1 MSNKP
6 ITVRLLI
13 YGQKANVAA
22 IRTRATALLEE
33 EHGTAAADWFD
44 EVTAAAAHAEVIAK
58 RLDTE
63 LDLKPP
69 GSAQAGLAITL
80 PEMNE
85 RCTVEWLN
93 ELPVAKTCV
102 CFATWISNKEPVAWQ
117 MLVALGQRSS
127 ESRPTSS

>member
-6 ITVRLLI
+6 ITIRLVI

-33 EHGTAAADWFD
+33 EHGAAAPACFD
-44 EVTAAAAHAEVIAK
+44 EVTAAIAHAEVRAK
-58 RLDTE
+58 RLDAE
-63 LDLKPP
+63 VDLKAP
-69 GSAQAGLAITL
+69 GAAQAGLIVTL

-85 RCTVEWLN
+85 RCTVEWLT

-102 CFATWISNKEPVAWQ
+102 CFASWTSMKEPVVWQ

-127 ESRPTSS
+127 ESRPASG